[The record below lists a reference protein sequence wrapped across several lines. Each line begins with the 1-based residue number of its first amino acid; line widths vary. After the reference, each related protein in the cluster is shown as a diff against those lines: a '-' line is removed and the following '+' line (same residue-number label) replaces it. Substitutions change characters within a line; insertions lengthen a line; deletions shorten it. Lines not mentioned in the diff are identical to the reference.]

1 MLKFVCKEF
10 KMNTKLTLTIDKD
23 IIEKAKRYARKR
35 ERSLSA
41 MVENYLKS
49 LVDTE
54 KDSNSELSPI
64 VKSLKGSF
72 NLPENYDYKKEL
84 TDLLSEKYL
93 NEKDIN

>member
-1 MLKFVCKEF
+1 MS
-10 KMNTKLTLTIDKD
+10 TKLTLTIDKD
-23 IIEKAKRYARKR
+23 VIEKAKRYARKR

-72 NLPENYDYKKEL
+72 NLPENFDYKKEL
-84 TDLLSEKYL
+84 ADRLSEKYL